1 MSTNPETSTEKPF
14 IVTNTPLVLVIL
26 GLLLIGLFSGL
37 WWNRVYNSPRRVFD
51 GMLANNLTTT
61 SVTRRSTATG
71 QQGLDRIEQLSF
83 VAPLATRSYVKI
95 TQPSTSGETSVQT
108 ETIGTQQSDFSRYL
122 KIEVA
127 QADGQKPKSYASV
140 EGIWAQSSLADG
152 QPQYLVQAVQ
162 GLMPFANLNAAQR
175 QKILKLIEDKKIY
188 TVNYAS
194 SKPKQLNGKSAIDFS
209 VSVNPSQYIV
219 MLQELSKMIGLGK
232 IDGLN
237 AEDYKNQPPINLS
250 VVVDKLSRQIIE
262 ITYGQQKET
271 YSDYGLSRAIE
282 TPEKTIP
289 AEELQQKIQA
299 VQ

>member
-175 QKILKLIEDKKIY
+175 QKILKLIEDNKIY

-194 SKPKQLNGKSAIDFS
+194 SKPKRLNGKSAIDFS